1 MGVLSVN
8 NLIIILSLLIIII
21 ITTVTLGLITQGP
34 TENEDIKQ
42 TACFRAASQGM
53 CDELDERMGEGIKKY
68 CCETYNKCC

>member
-21 ITTVTLGLITQGP
+21 VTALTLGLITQGP
-34 TENEDIKQ
+34 SENEDIKQ

-53 CDELDERMGEGIKKY
+53 CDKLDEKMGRDTEDY
-68 CCETYNKCC
+68 CCETYYKCC